1 MYRDALHAR
10 SSGTST
16 GFGNDQN
23 QVSINMPESF
33 DMDTEVEGLR
43 SQVGRLKQV
52 QVAVTSNS
60 FVPPGSELS
69 CASVNLQVARAI
81 GEENVLQQQTANSL
95 VRHVPPCTAAL
106 CLRAMHPPNRST
118 LMTFSAMH
126 SEKNRRIVAG
136 GSPGP
141 S

>member
-23 QVSINMPESF
+23 QVSINIPESF

-52 QVAVTSNS
+52 QITVNLKLLCFTT
-60 FVPPGSELS
+60 GIELRCVS
-69 CASVNLQVARAI
+69 ANLQVARAI

-95 VRHVPPCTAAL
+95 VCMCHHAL
-106 CLRAMHPPNRST
+106 LLICSVLACN
-118 LMTFSAMH
+118 A
-126 SEKNRRIVAG
+126 
-136 GSPGP
+136 
-141 S
+141 